1 MLKKFTLASL
11 AMIFTNLAY
20 GDKVY
25 QMRDS
30 STGTIILTTN
40 PDKHK
45 SMVIEKVTSYPSSA
59 YNYLYEDTPDGK
71 KYLEIM
77 SGANRR
83 SETIV
88 NYKRWVDAGKLGNP
102 PLIPERVTKEL
113 VFLPLIIA
121 NVKSGSALIG
131 QEQKTLDFIYENH
144 TSCIGDKSKN
154 LKDFR
159 KTTSFNL
166 NKNIV
171 FPNDTKVDYGYKCIS
186 TLIDVHSPIISQ
198 TELDKELKFL
208 RNYEN
213 RMNSKRENR
222 NQQPK
227 AVHPDGIK
235 SIAVTI
241 TGNKDSSSTD
251 AGLEKLLDSLEE
263 GFYKEL

>member
-1 MLKKFTLASL
+1 MLNKFIIASVS
-11 AMIFTNLAY
+11 IFLTNLAH
-20 GDKVY
+20 GDKLY
-25 QMRDS
+25 QMKD
-30 STGTIILTTN
+30 STGTTILTSK
-40 PDKHK
+40 PDKYK
-45 SMVIEKVTSYPSSA
+45 SMVVEKFTSYPTS
-59 YNYLYEDTPDGK
+59 NYLYEDTPDGK
-71 KYLEIM
+71 KYIEIM
-77 SGANRR
+77 YGADRR
-83 SETIV
+83 SKTIAT
-88 NYKRWVDAGKLGNP
+88 YKKWIDTGKSNSP
-102 PLIPERVTKEL
+102 PLIPEKVTKEL

-121 NVKSGSALIG
+121 KVKSGNALIG
-131 QEQKTLDFIYENH
+131 EEQKTLDFIYENH

-159 KTTSFNL
+159 KKTSFNL

-198 TELDKELKFL
+198 TELDKELKFI

-213 RMNSKRENR
+213 RMNSKRENG